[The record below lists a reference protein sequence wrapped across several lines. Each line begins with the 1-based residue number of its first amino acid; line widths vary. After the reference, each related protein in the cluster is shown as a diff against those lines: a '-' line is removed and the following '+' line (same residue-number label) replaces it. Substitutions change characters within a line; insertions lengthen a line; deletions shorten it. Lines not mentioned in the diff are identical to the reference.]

1 MIMSVQEKMEIIT
14 RALELEVG
22 DLQPETVLADMENW
36 DSMARLQLIAALD
49 EECGKELPA
58 EQVKAFRT
66 VGDILAF
73 MD

>member
-1 MIMSVQEKMEIIT
+1 MSLQEKMGII
-14 RALELEVG
+14 ADVLEVQEG
-22 DLQPETVLADMENW
+22 DLQPETVLADLENW

>member
-1 MIMSVQEKMEIIT
+1 MSLQEKIAIIAG
-14 RALELEVG
+14 ALEREAY
-22 DLQPETVLADMENW
+22 DLQPDTVLAELDNW

-66 VGDILAF
+66 VGDILDF
-73 MD
+73 MG